1 MKASKDK
8 KSKDSTNDTSIPKK
22 TLPKEFKWGGFKSHM
37 MATMAKWR
45 EVNYLTDATFQCLD
59 GKVSFHRLVVAAASP
74 LLREAMSQDQTEEL
88 IISVPEITSA
98 VMAAMMDLLYKGRM
112 YITPSNTWDIR
123 SLVEILTINAEDV
136 SVISG
141 SRLPPITTSAS
152 SQSPV
157 LPASVPASKSN
168 VTEKSATT
176 NRKRRRQTLESVP
189 PVASKISKTEDN
201 TQIKTTG
208 RKKKRK
214 SQLNDST
221 NDSGNVSVAS
231 TGFHDLEDVETWV
244 CAICKCYD
252 PVITSPI
259 KDDLATTEWIGCD
272 CNRWYHQYCTKLK
285 HIDDSFSCVQVN
297 LKCLPM

>member
-8 KSKDSTNDTSIPKK
+8 KSKDSSNDTSIPKK

-141 SRLPPITTSAS
+141 SRLPPITTSS
-152 SQSPV
+152 SISQSPV
-157 LPASVPASKSN
+157 LPAAPAPASN
-168 VTEKSATT
+168 MTEKSTTT
-176 NRKRRRQTLESVP
+176 NRKRKRQTLESVP
-189 PVASKISKTEDN
+189 PVAAKIAKTEDN
-201 TQIKTTG
+201 TQIKKSG

-214 SQLNDST
+214 SQPNDSA

-285 HIDDSFSCVQVN
+285 NIDDSFSCVQVK